1 MKHGDTT
8 AIAELIGQHAMAAQM
23 MRKEYKIDTAA
34 VSENNL
40 VITMDYAQNIAL
52 PHVTETPSQWY
63 FLSLVSVSVF
73 GIHNANLARQTNYI
87 YTERKGGKGSNEV
100 VSMLHKYIGCE
111 PTHKVLTVYADNCG
125 GQNKNNFVVKYL
137 LLLAHTGLFEEVNY
151 KFFIRGHTKNACDR
165 GFGTMKK
172 KLAREDCWTLAQ
184 LCEALGRASIS
195 TDTVSLEEVESPFFA
210 YKDIFNELYKN
221 LPAIQKYQLFR
232 MTASNP
238 GVVECREL
246 PSSPAFSVDLRREYD
261 GNEGLAFVEW
271 IRIEDAP
278 SVKASD
284 QVHVLCVANHIAYM
298 HPVNFGAWFN
308 DAIIRTFCSRLTS
321 YYAGSSYAGIVRA
334 KSTSQRGAKRCIPDE
349 IVTQVKAQVE
359 SEAVS
364 FIVVNFS
371 NTNWGCII
379 VKCGSKT
386 IGIYDPLGKTCYQT
400 PLEELSWELSCE
412 GLEGYRVV
420 ALNSPVQFDG
430 HSCGFFVCH
439 KLWTQV
445 NENVS
450 DNQLLHGGIARR
462 MAFLHFL
469 LRDKKFEDNLFHM
482 V

>member
-63 FLSLVSVSVF
+63 FLSLISVSVF

-100 VSMLHKYIGCE
+100 VSMLQKYIGCE

-137 LLLAHTGLFEEVNY
+137 LLLAHTSLFEE
-151 KFFIRGHTKNACDR
+151 
-165 GFGTMKK
+165 
-172 KLAREDCWTLAQ
+172 
-184 LCEALGRASIS
+184 RASIS

-261 GNEGLAFVEW
+261 GIVAAARHGKHIFCEKPVDLSLDIVNHAIAEVERAGVKMMVGFNRRFDANFQR
-271 IRIEDAP
+271 IRQAIVSGEIGTVTMVRITSRDPSPPPIEY
-278 SVKASD
+278 VQASGGMFKD
-284 QVHVLCVANHIAYM
+284 MTIHDFDMARFLVGDDVDEVYAMTQSRHAEIAAVGDIDTAVCLLKFKSGVIAYIENSRDAAYGYDQRVEVLGSLGSVSCDNVFSNNVVVSTRDSVRRDLPLHFFLERYM
-298 HPVNFGAWFN
+298 DAYVSEMESFLRVVSGSSDEEMPVGGVDGREALLL
-308 DAIIRTFCSRLTS
+308 AVAAEKSRLENRPIKVD
-321 YYAGSSYAGIVRA
+321 ACR
-334 KSTSQRGAKRCIPDE
+334 ST
-349 IVTQVKAQVE
+349 
-359 SEAVS
+359 
-364 FIVVNFS
+364 
-371 NTNWGCII
+371 
-379 VKCGSKT
+379 
-386 IGIYDPLGKTCYQT
+386 
-400 PLEELSWELSCE
+400 
-412 GLEGYRVV
+412 
-420 ALNSPVQFDG
+420 
-430 HSCGFFVCH
+430 
-439 KLWTQV
+439 
-445 NENVS
+445 
-450 DNQLLHGGIARR
+450 
-462 MAFLHFL
+462 
-469 LRDKKFEDNLFHM
+469 
-482 V
+482 